1 MDQEAPPPRNGDPI
15 DLDDDSDDALEG
27 GRNKGRPDERIQV
40 KLEVKRRGE
49 QERLTSKIE
58 EMMNVKQRI
67 SQEQLQTR
75 KELTKSKH
83 REKIRK
89 CEVIQ
94 EDEKRKVPFE
104 DRRIRLE
111 EETEEN
117 CVMMMD
123 PTLSQKNG
131 GRLEG

>member
-1 MDQEAPPPRNGDPI
+1 
-15 DLDDDSDDALEG
+15 
-27 GRNKGRPDERIQV
+27 
-40 KLEVKRRGE
+40 
-49 QERLTSKIE
+49 
-58 EMMNVKQRI
+58 
-67 SQEQLQTR
+67 LQTR